1 MHRGREDQTVS
12 SLTPVGT
19 LFREF
24 VGVALWAEVEGT
36 SEAAAVKRVRRTK
49 EQDDDRVTLR
59 IRHRSFYNQRMVFS
73 QSAAGASDG
82 NNILEREIERG
93 PPRHRGK

>member
-1 MHRGREDQTVS
+1 M
-12 SLTPVGT
+12 
-19 LFREF
+19 
-24 VGVALWAEVEGT
+24 
-36 SEAAAVKRVRRTK
+36 SEWHFEQKLKEKAAAVKRVRRTK

-73 QSAAGASDG
+73 QSAAAGGSDG
-82 NNILEREIERG
+82 NISEREIERG